1 MSPQNGHIRCEAKS
15 PSRASIFSDFRREA
29 AMKAR
34 NLRRLARNGCELKGK
49 DMLEIRVRIR
59 LDNHDTSWSTIL
71 CKIALFARK
80 CELTNGAQI
89 GPF

>member
-15 PSRASIFSDFRREA
+15 PSRASIFSNFRREA

-34 NLRRLARNGCELKGK
+34 NLRRLARNGCEVK
-49 DMLEIRVRIR
+49 DMVEIRVRI
-59 LDNHDTSWSTIL
+59 LFDNHDTSWLTIL
-71 CKIALFARK
+71 CKIALFGRK

>member
-15 PSRASIFSDFRREA
+15 PSRASIFSNFRREA

-34 NLRRLARNGCELKGK
+34 NLRRLARNGWEVK
-49 DMLEIRVRIR
+49 DMMEIRVRI
-59 LDNHDTSWSTIL
+59 LFDNHDTSGSTIL
-71 CKIALFARK
+71 YKIALFARK